1 MLITDAGALEGD
13 ASTTGL
19 RAEQLR
25 SAAAAQNVAIF
36 VLHLKT
42 PQGAGN
48 HAGAETQYRALSAN
62 PAIQESLYLPVETG
76 SAERFKRQVDA
87 LASAVVGQIERA
99 LISDATAAMPA
110 PTRAAPPKAPS
121 AAHASEDAK
130 DDDEAE
136 RIRRLVDSL
145 GHAMQL
151 AYLGTKERT
160 AAPQVFEGWISDR
173 DLANPTMRAIDARIL
188 LTKRQLSDLHN
199 ILKQVLDAAN
209 SGLLEPDAFFDNL
222 RSLAAQYT
230 RDPNLA
236 NRAEAKSLADLG
248 LLSEYLEGL
257 PYQSDVMRV
266 DLDTW
271 SRWGAQRQLDFI
283 TRVKSKLRLYE
294 RYNADADRW
303 LSLAEES
310 PPGEQV
316 YPVPLQDL
324 P

>member
-1 MLITDAGALEGD
+1 MVSEGV
-13 ASTTGL
+13 SSPP
-19 RAEQLR
+19 
-25 SAAAAQNVAIF
+25 SA
-36 VLHLKT
+36 T
-42 PQGAGN
+42 PK
-48 HAGAETQYRALSAN
+48 
-62 PAIQESLYLPVETG
+62 P
-76 SAERFKRQVDA
+76 
-87 LASAVVGQIERA
+87 
-99 LISDATAAMPA
+99 
-110 PTRAAPPKAPS
+110 AAP
-121 AAHASEDAK
+121 AADPALGSDEDA
-130 DDDEAE
+130 EAE

-151 AYLGTKERT
+151 AYLGRVEGT

-173 DLANPTMRAIDARIL
+173 DLENPSVRTVDARLL

-209 SGLLEPDAFFDNL
+209 AGLLNPDAFFDSL

-236 NRAEAKSLADLG
+236 NREEARSLADLG
-248 LLSEYLEGL
+248 LLSEYLDGL

-283 TRVKSKLRLYE
+283 ARVKSKLRLYE

-303 LSLAEES
+303 VSLADNS
-310 PPGEQV
+310 PPGEHV
-316 YPVPLQDL
+316 YPVPLHDL